1 MLLAIDVGNTNTV
14 LGLYD
19 GAALRADWRL
29 DTEHRR
35 MADEWAALL
44 IALLGSRGFTL
55 RDVHAAIASVVV
67 PPVTTALREMAERH
81 LGYPLMIVS
90 PDIDTGARALVDNP
104 REVGAD
110 RIVNSHAAY
119 RRYGGPCLVV
129 DFGTATNFDVVNPDG
144 NYIGGSLAPG
154 LGISADALFR
164 YASRLYRVELVAPP
178 HAIGKNTMDCLQSG
192 IVLGYVGL
200 VEGLVTRIKAELLA
214 EYGWDAV
221 QVVATG
227 GLAPL
232 IARETRC
239 IDHLDP
245 DLTLD
250 GLRMIYELNTVAR
263 TA

>member
-19 GAALRADWRL
+19 GAELRASWRL

-35 MADEWAALL
+35 TADEWAALL
-44 IALLGSRGFTL
+44 FSLLNSRGYTL

-67 PPVTTALREMAERH
+67 PPVTTALRELAERH
-81 LGYPLMIVS
+81 LGYPLLIVG

-110 RIVNSHAAY
+110 RIVNSHAAF

-129 DFGTATNFDVVNPDG
+129 DFGTATNFDLVNPDG
-144 NYIGGSLAPG
+144 NYVGGALAPG
-154 LGISADALFR
+154 LGISADALFS
-164 YASRLYRVELVAPP
+164 YASRLFRVELIAPP
-178 HAIGKNTMDCLQSG
+178 SAIGKNTIDCLQAG

-200 VEGLVTRIKAELLA
+200 VEGLVRRIQAEA
-214 EYGWDAV
+214 RAQYGWEQISV
-221 QVVATG
+221 IATG
-227 GLAPL
+227 GLARL
-232 IARETRC
+232 IARETDC
-239 IDHLDP
+239 IDHCDP

-250 GLRMIYELNTVAR
+250 GLRLIYELNVRST
-263 TA
+263 